1 MNYFSSYDVRK
12 LKKSCF
18 EKTAFK
24 VSKTES
30 IFEIFYSRYMKL
42 KEKIA
47 FFEASK
53 ARSSLKLNA
62 GYRDPEV
69 FMILIPNNY
78 KFNLEFFN
86 ELK

>member
-1 MNYFSSYDVRK
+1 
-12 LKKSCF
+12 
-18 EKTAFK
+18 
-24 VSKTES
+24 
-30 IFEIFYSRYMKL
+30 MKL